1 MRNSNKIKAKFYDRV
16 QSVILIQILQ
26 VHKRVPRVYQDGHTD
41 PLLQKGFF
49 KFEICYK
56 KKNIPYVVT
65 VGDTIL
71 IPIILYQIFSRIPF
85 LLPWWLRC

>member
-41 PLLQKGFF
+41 PFLQKAFF
-49 KFEICYK
+49 KFEIWYK
-56 KKNIPYVVT
+56 KKHIPYVVT
-65 VGDTIL
+65 MGNTIL
-71 IPIILYQIFSRIPF
+71 IPIILY
-85 LLPWWLRC
+85 